1 MVESHDNRLRMNPNL
16 PNSTSSIVL
25 ETLVRQPITRQTE
38 TLDEL
43 FARVVAD
50 DYRAFERIFKTM
62 YRHLCTAAN
71 RIVKSHE
78 LAEEIVDDV
87 FCNLWKNR
95 TKIQISVSFKSYL
108 MASIRNKSLDCLRK
122 MKNERNTALEN
133 AAAIPCKNS
142 IAYEAMNYEDLH
154 QQIEAAIQ
162 KLPRQCKL
170 IFLMSRDQ
178 DLKYKEI
185 AEALNLS
192 IKTVDTQMGRAL
204 KYLRKSIPTT
214 SL

>member
-1 MVESHDNRLRMNPNL
+1 MDQTL
-16 PNSTSSIVL
+16 PRTSAPVVL
-25 ETLVRQPITRQTE
+25 DTMLQQPIVRQPDS
-38 TLDEL
+38 LDEL
-43 FARVVAD
+43 FARVVAS
-50 DYRAFERIFKTM
+50 DYHAFDKIFKST
-62 YRHLCTAAN
+62 YKTLCLAAN

-87 FCNLWKNR
+87 FYNLWKNR
-95 TKIQISVSFKSYL
+95 EKIQISVSFKSYL

-122 MKNERNTALEN
+122 MKNEKNTALEN
-133 AAAIPCKNS
+133 ASAVPCKNS
-142 IAYEAMNYEDLH
+142 IAYESMNYEDLFR
-154 QQIEAAIQ
+154 QIEAAIQ

-204 KYLRKSIPTT
+204 KYLRKSIPPAY
-214 SL
+214 L

>member
-16 PNSTSSIVL
+16 PNSISSVVL

-142 IAYEAMNYEDLH
+142 IAYESMNYEDLQ